1 MRIFQMYELMNFII
15 NKDYEGNAFTPSQLA
30 DLVKVANLELFK
42 IKMGLPEDYSPGQPL
57 SRQGLDLTQRLTDET
72 RFLKKLDPTITVAS
86 GVIAY
91 PSDYFTIS
99 ALRHNYP
106 RTIDGAAT
114 AIPRP
119 IEILTE
125 DEYSDRAGKWLKRPT
140 TWDPVAVIRDDGI
153 HVYPNSIAS
162 AEIAYIK
169 YPEEPIFAYT
179 LHTGYITEDVPGTTE
194 FEWPEILHMDL
205 VRIMLSF
212 TGVHLRDEQLFQYA
226 EQKKAAGV

>member
-1 MRIFQMYELMNFII
+1 MYELMNFII
-15 NKDYEGNAFTPSQLA
+15 NKDYEGNAFTPDQLA

-42 IKMGLPEDYSPGQPL
+42 IKMGLPEDYAPGQPL

-72 RFLKKLDPTITVAS
+72 KFLKKLDPTITVIN
-86 GVIAY
+86 GIIAY
-91 PSDYFTIS
+91 PSNYFTIN
-99 ALRHNYP
+99 ALRHNYT
-106 RTIDGAAT
+106 RNVDGVPT
-114 AIPRP
+114 SIYRM

-140 TWDPVAVIRDDGI
+140 TWDAVAVIRDDGI
-153 HVYPNSIAS
+153 YVFPKSIVS

-169 YPEEPIFAYT
+169 YPAEPTFAYI
-179 LHTGYITEDVPGTTE
+179 LQTGYITEDTVNTVE

-212 TGVHLRDEQLFQYA
+212 MGVHLRDEQLFQYA

>member
-15 NKDYEGNAFTPSQLA
+15 NKDYEGNAFTPDQLA
-30 DLVKVANLELFK
+30 DLVTVANLELFK
-42 IKMGLPEDYSPGQPL
+42 IKMGLPEDYAPGQPY

-72 RFLKKLDPTITVAS
+72 KFLKAYNPTITVAS
-86 GVIAY
+86 GVISY
-91 PSDYFTIS
+91 PSGYFTIS
-99 ALRHNYP
+99 ALRHNYS

-114 AIPRP
+114 GIIRP

-140 TWDPVAVIRDDGI
+140 TWDPVAVIRSDGI
-153 HVYPNSIAS
+153 HVYPDSISS

-169 YPEEPIFAYT
+169 YPAAPVFAYT
-179 LHTGYITEDVPGTTE
+179 LQPGYIEEDTVGTTE
-194 FEWPEILHMDL
+194 FEWPEVLHMDL

-212 TGVHLRDEQLFQYA
+212 IGVHLRDEQLFQYA

>member
-1 MRIFQMYELMNFII
+1 MKIFQMYELMNFII
-15 NKDYEGNAFTPSQLA
+15 NKDYEGNAFTPDQLA

-72 RFLKKLDPTITVAS
+72 RFLKKLDPTITVTS

-99 ALRHNYP
+99 ALRHNYTRNVDASP
-106 RTIDGAAT
+106 TE
-114 AIPRP
+114 IPRP
-119 IEILTE
+119 SEILTE

-140 TWDPVAVIRDDGI
+140 TWDAVAVIRDDGI
-153 HVYPNSIAS
+153 HVFPDSIVS

-169 YPEEPIFAYT
+169 YPAAPVFAYT
-179 LHTGYITEDVPGTTE
+179 LHTGYITEDIPGTTE

-212 TGVHLRDEQLFQYA
+212 MGVHLRDEQLFQYA
-226 EQKKAAGV
+226 EQKKSAGA